1 MQAAGYLVAFT
12 SELAAGMQNGQADLN
27 GRAFQLRVQAHGK
40 PASIIPHLNGA
51 ILMQD
56 DLYLSTITR
65 QRLVNGIIY
74 DLIYAVVQAVDIGG
88 ADVHAGPLAY
98 GLQPFQH
105 LYLVFIVMR
114 VDMGCHRAH
123 AFFVFGHCFP
133 RFLR

>member
-1 MQAAGYLVAFT
+1 MQAAGYLVALAA
-12 SELAAGMQNGQADLN
+12 ELAAGVQNGQADLDR
-27 GRAFQLRVQAHGK
+27 GPLQLGVQTHREA
-40 PASIIPHLNGA
+40 AAVILHLDGT
-51 ILMQD
+51 ILHQA
-56 DLYLSTITR
+56 DLYLRTITR